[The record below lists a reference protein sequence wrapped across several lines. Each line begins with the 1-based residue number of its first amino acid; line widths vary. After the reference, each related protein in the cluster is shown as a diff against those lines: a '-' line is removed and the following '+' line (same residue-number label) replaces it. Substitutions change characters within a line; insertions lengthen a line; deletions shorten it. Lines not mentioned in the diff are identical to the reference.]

1 MSSSS
6 RAERDNKL
14 KKLRDAMRSKRK
26 SKTIQDDDDLYEEI
40 EENDYL
46 AIQDDEAFVE
56 DDDKGGYIDNGE
68 EEEYNYSDEYET
80 EVEKISSGKRKRKI
94 KQKQPSTPVKP
105 NQQINKFFS
114 SSMIKKHTAEKP
126 IKHKPIDKEESD
138 SFLNDLL
145 SEFNTPTK
153 QERKAPVNV
162 PVREKPAVN
171 HLSRLSQMRTPI
183 QRASLLAQQ
192 QQPEPPIVQEI
203 SEPSVP
209 TSSELELESIDFD
222 DDIMNDI
229 KVESINQIEMGNNK
243 PTFSTLEPA
252 TIAPGLQGWE
262 DADASM
268 IDTFAQD
275 TVKEESQSVNVFEED
290 GHLRMW
296 WYDAYERKEKGY
308 VYLFGK
314 VFNKS
319 INKYVSCCVTVKN
332 IERNLFFLP
341 RSFALD
347 ASGNSTDK
355 EVEIT
360 DVYEEVSELFSKH
373 RITKYASKKV
383 SRKYAFE
390 LHDVPAESDYLKV
403 LYDYEQPSLTG
414 TETGKT
420 FSRVFGANTGP
431 LEHFLV
437 KRDIMGPCWL
447 DISGAQM
454 SKTSETWCKVEVT
467 VEDPKTVNPLVDETG
482 NRPIHVPP
490 LIVMSLCLRTIM
502 NSKKNVNE
510 IVAASA
516 LVCNQVQIDDT
527 KSLEEQTKMRFTV
540 VRQLES
546 QPYPAGFMEMVGK
559 EKKKSGGFSIQAE
572 RTEASLL
579 NFLIARIHLCD
590 PDVIVGHNFAGFD
603 LDVLLHRMK
612 ALNIQ
617 HWHRLGR
624 LKRKN
629 WPKLQAGAGGVGEST
644 FQERM
649 IMSGR
654 LVCDTYLASKDLIR
668 SKSYRLTDLAQSQL
682 KIAREDI
689 EFGKSEEY
697 FENSNNLFHFLKHCS
712 FDAYLSTSLMF
723 KLQVLPLTHQLTALA
738 GNLWARTMTGARAER
753 NEFLLLHEFHKAK
766 YICPDKTF
774 GNKESVSVG
783 QAVVQ
788 AAEQDDDED
797 ALKEV
802 SNVKKSGRRKPAYAG
817 GLVLEPKKGFYD
829 KYVLLL
835 DFNSLY
841 PSIIQEYN
849 VCFTTVDRSAF
860 QQGNEKNEEE
870 KVPDVPGDSVPEG
883 ILPKLLKTL
892 VDRRRQVKNAMKGE
906 KSEAKYNQLN
916 IRQQALK
923 LTANSMYGCLG
934 FTYSRFYAKP
944 LAMLITFK
952 GREILQ
958 STVNLAGN
966 LDMNVIYGD
975 TDSIMVYTNQNDL
988 NEVKKMGNLLR
999 KKVNDHYKLLEI
1011 GIDGYFKHM
1020 LLLKKKK
1027 YAALLVEEKDN
1038 GELVESVET
1047 KGLDLVRRDWCDL
1060 SHDVSSHVLDLIL
1073 SDKER
1078 DEVVNEIHTYLEVTV
1093 ERIRQGEIPLEK
1105 YVINKQ
1111 LTKRPQD
1118 YADAKSQPHVQVAL
1132 RMIAAGQG
1140 VKSGDTV
1147 PYVICK
1153 VDEETSG
1160 DKKGSALRAYHPDD
1174 VVKKNMQL
1182 DIEWYLQQQVHPPLT
1197 RLCSPIEGT
1206 DPARLAGCLGL
1217 ETSRYRHFSGGMG
1230 EDEQE
1235 LVTLDSQISDAERFK
1250 SSEALLLTCNNCDK
1264 EFKYEGI
1271 LRQTEDTIE
1280 CGLKCVHCYQV
1291 IHYASLKA
1299 QLILNI
1305 RNYIDRYYQGW
1316 LLCDD
1321 PTCGN
1326 RTRMISVFGRRCL
1339 ADECRG
1345 TMKREY
1351 TDKQLYTQLLFF
1363 YSLFDPTKAKNN
1375 FTPNQLTS
1383 QHEAI
1388 INKYFN
1394 LLLTHQN
1401 IVSEYLER
1409 SGYRYVDLSKLLV
1422 I

>member
-6 RAERDNKL
+6 RAVRGNRLEQLRAAMKNK
-14 KKLRDAMRSKRK
+14 KKSTTKNV
-26 SKTIQDDDDLYEEI
+26 DDLYEEV

-46 AIQDDEAFVE
+46 AIQNDEAFVE
-56 DDDKGGYIDNGE
+56 DDDEGGYIDNGE
-68 EEEYNYSDEYET
+68 IEEYNYSDEYET
-80 EVEKISSGKRKRKI
+80 EEKANNGKRKRKT
-94 KQKQPSTPVKP
+94 KQKQKPTEEPVKP
-105 NQQINKFFS
+105 NQQINKYFS
-114 SSMIKKHTAEKP
+114 NSMAKKHAGEKP
-126 IKHKPIDKEESD
+126 VKRKPVDAKEAD
-138 SFLNDLL
+138 NFLDDLL
-145 SEFNTPTK
+145 SEFSAPEK
-153 QERKAPVNV
+153 QTHRV
-162 PVREKPAVN
+162 PLNSLREKKPTVS
-171 HLSRLSQMRTPI
+171 HLSKLSQRKHIDRET
-183 QRASLLAQQ
+183 LLAQQ
-192 QQPEPPIVQEI
+192 IQEDMPIDKIDDAPTTKPE
-203 SEPSVP
+203 
-209 TSSELELESIDFD
+209 TDLTSIDFD
-222 DDIMNDI
+222 DDMMDDI
-229 KVESINQIEMGNNK
+229 KIEDVQPANISNK
-243 PTFSTLEPA
+243 PTFSTHAPED
-252 TIAPGLQGWE
+252 IKPGLQSWE
-262 DADASM
+262 DANAGMLDS
-268 IDTFAQD
+268 FAQD
-275 TVKEESQSVNVFEED
+275 EVKEEKRSVDVFESD

-308 VYLFGK
+308 IYLFGK
-314 VFNKS
+314 VLNKS

-332 IERNLFFLP
+332 IERNVFFLP
-341 RSFALD
+341 RQFALD
-347 ASGNSTDK
+347 DNGKATDN
-355 EVEIT
+355 EVELT
-360 DVYEEVSELFSKH
+360 DVYEEVSELFSKN

-390 LHDVPAESDYLKV
+390 LPNVPPESDYLKV
-403 LYDYEQPSLTG
+403 MYDYEQPTLTG
-414 TETGKT
+414 NETGKT
-420 FSRVFGANTGP
+420 FSHVFGAGTGP
-431 LEHFLV
+431 LEHFLI

-447 DISGAQM
+447 DLSNTRM
-454 SKTSETWCKVEVT
+454 STTSETWCKVEIT
-467 VEDPKTVNPLVDETG
+467 AEDPKTVNPLMDELG

-490 LIVMSLCLRTIM
+490 LTVMSLCLRTIM
-502 NSKKNVNE
+502 NSKKNLNE

-516 LVCNQVQIDDT
+516 LVCNGVQIDDT
-527 KSLEEQTKMRFTV
+527 KTIDEQTKMRFTV
-540 VRQLES
+540 VRQLDGK
-546 QPYPAGFMEMVGK
+546 PYPAGFMEMTAQ
-559 EKKKSGGFSIQAE
+559 EKKKSGGFSVQTE
-572 RTEASLL
+572 KTEASLL

-612 ALNIQ
+612 TLNIQ

-689 EFGKSEEY
+689 EFGKSEQY
-697 FENSNNLFHFLKHCS
+697 FDASDTLFHFLKHCS
-712 FDAYLSTSLMF
+712 FDTYLATSLMF
-723 KLQVLPLTHQLTALA
+723 KLQILPLTHQLTTLA

-774 GNKESVSVG
+774 GNKEAAPSSE
-783 QAVVQ
+783 AIVQ

-797 ALKEV
+797 AVKEA
-802 SNVKKSGRRKPAYAG
+802 STTKKSGRRKPAYAG

-849 VCFTTVDRSAF
+849 VCFTTVDRNTSK
-860 QQGNEKNEEE
+860 QGTEKNDEE
-870 KVPDVPGDSVPEG
+870 KVPEVPGDSLPEG

-892 VDRRRQVKNAMKGE
+892 VDRRRQVKNAMSGE

-958 STVNLAGN
+958 STVNLAGG

-988 NEVKKMGNLLR
+988 SEVKKMGNLLR
-999 KKVNDHYKLLEI
+999 RKVNQHYKLLEI

-1060 SHDVSSHVLDLIL
+1060 SHDVSSRVLDLIL
-1073 SDKER
+1073 SDRER
-1078 DEVVNEIHTYLEVTV
+1078 DDVVNEIHTYLEVTG

-1118 YADAKSQPHVQVAL
+1118 YADSKSQPHVQVAL
-1132 RMIAAGQG
+1132 RMLADGQN

-1153 VDEETSG
+1153 IDEETEG

-1182 DIEWYLQQQVHPPLT
+1182 DIEWYLHQQVHPPLT

-1217 ETSRYRHFSGGMG
+1217 ETSRYRHVTLGAL
-1230 EDEQE
+1230 EDDQE
-1235 LVTLDSQISDAERFK
+1235 LYTLDSKISDAERFK
-1250 SSEALLLTCNNCDK
+1250 SSNALSLICNSCEQ
-1264 EFKYEGI
+1264 EFKYDGI
-1271 LRQTEDTIE
+1271 LRQAEDTVE
-1280 CGLKCVHCYQV
+1280 CGLECTQCHQV
-1291 IHYASLKA
+1291 VHYASLKA
-1299 QLILNI
+1299 QLILNMRI
-1305 RNYIDRYYQGW
+1305 YIDKYYKGW
-1316 LLCDD
+1316 LICDD
-1321 PTCGN
+1321 STCRN
-1326 RTRMISVFGRRCL
+1326 RTRMLSVFGRRCL
-1339 ADECRG
+1339 AEDCRG
-1345 TMKREY
+1345 IMTREY
-1351 TDKQLYTQLLFF
+1351 SDKQLYTQLLFF
-1363 YSLFDPTKAKNN
+1363 YSLFDPEKAKNK
-1375 FTPNQLTS
+1375 FAENQLTS
-1383 QHEAI
+1383 
-1388 INKYFN
+1388 KY
-1394 LLLTHQN
+1394 
-1401 IVSEYLER
+1401 I
-1409 SGYRYVDLSKLLV
+1409 
-1422 I
+1422 